1 MNQEC
6 CLKSEEKSVCICS
19 HEKMLSV
26 IGKKWAILILRI
38 INASR
43 AAGYNEV
50 FTQISGITP
59 KAFGDKLKILE
70 NSGLVEKQIVS
81 ERPFRT
87 EYFLTSDGQQLLTAM
102 EPFFSETKTV

>member
-1 MNQEC
+1 MNQGC

-19 HEKMLSV
+19 HEKKLSV

-38 INASR
+38 INTSGT
-43 AAGYNEV
+43 AGHNEI

-70 NSGLVEKQIVS
+70 NSGLVEKQIVN
-81 ERPFRT
+81 ERPLRT
-87 EYFLTSDGQQLLTAM
+87 RYFLTYDGKQLLTAM
-102 EPFFSETKTV
+102 EPFFSKTKTV